1 MSTGDID
8 ANELSL
14 RERRIGFVFQ
24 HYAMFRHMTVLD
36 NIASGLRARPTE
48 HAILNKGVIEQVGTV
63 REILERPVSS
73 FVEDIEIHRLT
84 AARAEAQV
92 VRFAAKTAKH

>member
-1 MSTGDID
+1 MPPIGKQKPARRSPSTGDID

-48 HAILNKGVIEQVGTV
+48 HAILNKALSSKLEQSAKFLNVPS
-63 REILERPVSS
+63 RVSS
-73 FVEDIEIHRLT
+73 RTSKSI
-84 AARAEAQV
+84 A
-92 VRFAAKTAKH
+92 